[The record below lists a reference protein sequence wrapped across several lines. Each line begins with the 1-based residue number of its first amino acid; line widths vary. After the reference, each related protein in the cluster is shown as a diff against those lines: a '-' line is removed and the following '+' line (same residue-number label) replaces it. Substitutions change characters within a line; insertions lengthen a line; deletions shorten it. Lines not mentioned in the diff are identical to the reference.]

1 MTTFETFNLPDAG
14 EGLTEA
20 DIITWLVAVGD
31 TVEVNQAIVEIE
43 TAKSLVE
50 LPSPYDGVISE
61 LLVAEGE
68 TVDVGAPI
76 VRFEVEGDP
85 VASAPDSEVSASVQS
100 ASSGSASGREDLA
113 DTSLPVASSG
123 AAPLSES
130 EPTAVPAAVD
140 AQPAPGGLSVRRRE
154 RGCACWVRRQGRH
167 CEAGRPRER

>member
-50 LPSPYDGVISE
+50 LPSPYDGVIAE

-76 VRFEVEGDP
+76 VRFEVEG
-85 VASAPDSEVSASVQS
+85 
-100 ASSGSASGREDLA
+100 
-113 DTSLPVASSG
+113 
-123 AAPLSES
+123 
-130 EPTAVPAAVD
+130 
-140 AQPAPGGLSVRRRE
+140 E
-154 RGCACWVRRQGRH
+154 R
-167 CEAGRPRER
+167 

>member
-1 MTTFETFNLPDAG
+1 MPTFEIFNLPDAG

-50 LPSPYDGVISE
+50 LPSPYDGVIAE

-76 VRFEVEGDP
+76 VKFEVAGTD
-85 VASAPDSEVSASVQS
+85 SGAPAEEVSASVQS
-100 ASSGSASGREDLA
+100 APSGSASGREDLA
-113 DTSLPVASSG
+113 DTSSAVAEAAVAVTAAGLPTRP
-123 AAPLSES
+123 APE
-130 EPTAVPAAVD
+130 PAAAAD
-140 AQPAPGGLSVRRRE
+140 RPQHPNQPQRRT
-154 RGCACWVRRQGRH
+154 RGPEPCWLVT
-167 CEAGRPRER
+167 A

>member
-1 MTTFETFNLPDAG
+1 MPTFEIFNLPDAG

-50 LPSPYDGVISE
+50 LPSPYDGVIAE

-76 VRFEVEGDP
+76 VKFEVDG
-85 VASAPDSEVSASVQS
+85 SELLRRRRRKYPLR
-100 ASSGSASGREDLA
+100 SSLLPRLASGREDLA
-113 DTSLPVASSG
+113 DTSAPVASPTTCS
-123 AAPLSES
+123 AAMPS
-130 EPTAVPAAVD
+130 
-140 AQPAPGGLSVRRRE
+140 R
-154 RGCACWVRRQGRH
+154 C
-167 CEAGRPRER
+167 